1 MTLDD
6 LGPRICI
13 IGPSG
18 SGKSTLAAAI
28 ARARGLE
35 AIHLDRLHHLP
46 NTDWRIRPGA
56 EFIALHDAALAG
68 GAWAMDGNYS
78 RCLPQRL
85 QRATGMIMLEAP
97 TATSLLRYLRRSWFE
112 RDRVGGL
119 DGGKDS
125 VKWLMIRHI
134 AVVAP
139 ANRKHYAATFQGL
152 DLPKVRLTPRALAAF
167 YRAEGLER

>member
-6 LGPRICI
+6 LGTRICI
-13 IGPSG
+13 LGPSG
-18 SGKSTLAAAI
+18 SGKSTLASAI
-28 ARARGLE
+28 GRARGLE
-35 AIHLDRLHHLP
+35 PLHLDRFHHLL
-46 NTDWRIRPGA
+46 NTDWQIRPEA

-68 GAWAMDGNYS
+68 DAWAMDGNYS

-85 QRATGMIMLEAP
+85 AHATGVILLE
-97 TATSLLRYLRRSWFE
+97 TSTLTSLLRYLRRSWFE

-119 DGGKDS
+119 DGGKDN

-134 AVVAP
+134 ARVTP
-139 ANRKHYAATFQGL
+139 ANRKRYVATFQGL

-167 YRAEGLER
+167 YRVEGLKR